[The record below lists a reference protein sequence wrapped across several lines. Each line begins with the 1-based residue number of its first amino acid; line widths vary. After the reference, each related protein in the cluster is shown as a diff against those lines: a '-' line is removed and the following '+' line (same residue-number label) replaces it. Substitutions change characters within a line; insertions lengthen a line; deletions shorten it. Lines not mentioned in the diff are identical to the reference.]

1 VAEPDEFL
9 NDNDILSHLGD
20 GYSAHN
26 YAVVPPIYMN
36 SLHVVPKDAIDD
48 ARPRPYT
55 YGRVSN
61 PTVNVFER
69 KIAALERAE
78 RSLAFASGMG
88 AISAAILANVKGGDH
103 IVAVETAY
111 GPTRIFLDKHLGKFG
126 IETFYVSGEEV
137 SQFEKA
143 ARGQSNK
150 ITLTM
155 VESLTNPGR
164 TKILREIADAYQAA
178 HPNIVIEIIFPP
190 LDGADQKIQQMLMN
204 KNDMDIFE
212 VRDLAVAQF
221 SSNNFIEPLDEY
233 IKNWSDAATLVDNV
247 KTAATLVGGKWY
259 LIPYGFYMKMLYYRA
274 DWLKE
279 AGIPAPTTVSELF
292 AAAKAL
298 TNPAIGRY
306 GRTLR
311 GVSGGWGMIG
321 DIVRARL
328 GTKGIDTR
336 EPNFTK
342 DGKLI
347 YGTPEVLEAFN
358 AMFELYKTA
367 SPSDAISWGFQ
378 DQCQAFTSGV
388 TAFLYQDPEAVAVC
402 QQNMR
407 DGTWAMIPP
416 PVDDV
421 SRQFP
426 VTTGY
431 AGWGLA
437 PHSKHK
443 QEAADFIMF
452 LSNPANNAKFRKQY
466 SVIPIHRAGA
476 IKRINKKGGRFG

>member
-1 VAEPDEFL
+1 MVLVLCFFL
-9 NDNDILSHLGD
+9 
-20 GYSAHN
+20 
-26 YAVVPPIYMN
+26 
-36 SLHVVPKDAIDD
+36 
-48 ARPRPYT
+48 
-55 YGRVSN
+55 
-61 PTVNVFER
+61 
-69 KIAALERAE
+69 AA
-78 RSLAFASGMG
+78 SFAFA
-88 AISAAILANVKGGDH
+88 GG
-103 IVAVETAY
+103 
-111 GPTRIFLDKHLGKFG
+111 
-126 IETFYVSGEEV
+126 
-137 SQFEKA
+137 
-143 ARGQSNK
+143 RGQSNK

-155 VESLTNPGR
+155 VESLTNPDR
-164 TKILREIADAYQAA
+164 TKVLREIADAYQAA
-178 HPNIVIEIIFPP
+178 HPNIVIEIISPP

-212 VRDLAVAQF
+212 VRDLTVAQF

-247 KTAATLVGGKWY
+247 KTTATLVGGKWY
-259 LIPYGFYMKMLYYRA
+259 LIPYGFYMKMIYYRA

-306 GRTLR
+306 GWTLR

-336 EPNFTK
+336 DPNFTK
-342 DGKLI
+342 DGKSV
-347 YGTPEVLEAFN
+347 YGTPEALEAFN
-358 AMFELYKTA
+358 AMFELYKSA

-388 TAFLYQDPEAVAVC
+388 TAFLYQDPEVVAIC

-407 DGTWAMIPP
+407 DGTWATIPL

-426 VTTGY
+426 ISTGY
-431 AGWGLA
+431 AGWGLTS
-437 PHSKHK
+437 HSKHK

-452 LSNPANNAKFRKQY
+452 LSNPANNAKFCKQY
-466 SVIPIHRAGA
+466 SVIPIHKNATDLDPFFKSGPFAPYVTMLSSPENYFLVVGKARPQDNEIDKANEVEYSQVLSGNANLQQVLRSWDAKLNA
-476 IKRINKKGGRFG
+476 IH